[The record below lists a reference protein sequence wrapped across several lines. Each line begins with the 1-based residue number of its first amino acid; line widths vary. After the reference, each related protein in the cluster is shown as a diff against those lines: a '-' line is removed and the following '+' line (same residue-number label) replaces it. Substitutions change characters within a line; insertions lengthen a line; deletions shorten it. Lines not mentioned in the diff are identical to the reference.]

1 MKQNSKHNE
10 HLVISV
16 SKLNGGIEVREDVS
30 GTLPELLA
38 LLTYYIIHFCQQMAK
53 KPATEGGKKFHA
65 KTILLGIIHE
75 AVSGIDDDLME
86 EEFDE

>member
-1 MKQNSKHNE
+1 MSKHDE

-16 SKLNGGIEVREDVS
+16 AKRNGGIEVREDVS
-30 GTLPELLA
+30 GTLPELSA

-65 KTILLGIIHE
+65 KTILLGIMHE
-75 AVSGIDDDLME
+75 AVCSINDDLGE
-86 EEFDE
+86 EEIDE